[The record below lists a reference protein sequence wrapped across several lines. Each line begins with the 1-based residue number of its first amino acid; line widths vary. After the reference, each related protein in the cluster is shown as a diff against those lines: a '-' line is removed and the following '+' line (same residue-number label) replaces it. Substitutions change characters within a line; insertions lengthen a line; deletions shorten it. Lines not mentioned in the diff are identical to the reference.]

1 MPPPPPAPREL
12 IEVLGIGK
20 TEVVNGKALTLL
32 SLERYR
38 EGDLVTFRLV
48 RKRGRF
54 EPDFPS
60 PEMFLAVGPA
70 AATSTPRL
78 SGMNGG
84 GGGGM
89 EETTFRYSF
98 SFSPGM
104 PDDAT
109 DWVIEVTKIEWVR
122 PRHGRHRRIWS
133 IDHGPWR
140 FIIRP

>member
-1 MPPPPPAPREL
+1 
-12 IEVLGIGK
+12 
-20 TEVVNGKALTLL
+20 
-32 SLERYR
+32 
-38 EGDLVTFRLV
+38 
-48 RKRGRF
+48 
-54 EPDFPS
+54 
-60 PEMFLAVGPA
+60 
-70 AATSTPRL
+70 
-78 SGMNGG
+78 
-84 GGGGM
+84 M
-89 EETTFRYSF
+89 EEITFRYSF